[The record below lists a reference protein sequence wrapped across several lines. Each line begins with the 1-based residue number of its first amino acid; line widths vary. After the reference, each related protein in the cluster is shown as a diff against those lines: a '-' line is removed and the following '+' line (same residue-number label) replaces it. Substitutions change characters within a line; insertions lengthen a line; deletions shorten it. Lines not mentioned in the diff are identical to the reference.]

1 MKKASK
7 IILIFSGILGIL
19 ISLAFLYLSVF
30 FALGYVVETGVG
42 IFLEIRQLT
51 TLTTAEEVFTSLFSA
66 ILTFGI
72 PGLIIILFAV
82 ITFVGFLFMLL
93 GAIFTFV
100 ASKKNSKK
108 AHHIM
113 SIVFNTLG
121 VIAGLPFLYLGCL
134 YTLYFIVLFIVVI
147 ILLLTPIGWLIVSF
161 IAISIGNII
170 LFNIMLLGNIFGFI
184 AIAKQKKQEE
194 IESQEV
200 IENVE

>member
-1 MKKASK
+1 MKKASR
-7 IILIFSGILGIL
+7 IILVISGILGIL
-19 ISLAFLYLSVF
+19 ISLAFLYLSLI
-30 FALGYVVETGVG
+30 FAVGYVVETGVG

-51 TLTTAEEVFTSLFSA
+51 TVTTAEEAFTSLFSA
-66 ILTFGI
+66 LLAFGI

-93 GAIFTFV
+93 GAIFTLV

-121 VIAGLPFLYLGCL
+121 AIAGLPFLYIGCL

-147 ILLLTPIGWLIVSF
+147 ILLLTPIGWMIVSF
-161 IAISIGNII
+161 IAISIGSII
-170 LFNIMLLGNIFGFI
+170 LFNIMLLGNIFGFV